1 VRKLLTLAVSLI
13 FVLSLTVASYAQ
25 MTGDEIIQKYL
36 ENTGGMENY
45 QNLKTLKMEGK
56 SFLGQASGDIVLA
69 QMAPNKHY
77 MKWSSPQFEVLV
89 ASDGEQIWSKY
100 PTVPGYIFAEEE
112 DLPKELEKMR
122 ISPYIDYKE
131 RGAKAELVGEEKVKG
146 QDVYN
151 VRYIQAAGDTTN
163 LYFAKSNFYL
173 LKASSPQGEQVYEKY
188 KEVDG
193 FTMPHK
199 MTSSQAGQRI
209 MTVLTSIEINPELA
223 DSLFAA
229 PPDSLRAPQEI
240 VDQLKA
246 QQEAAQKAAEEKAKQ
261 VEDETE
267 KAAEEK
273 VKQTEEQT
281 EKAVEEKAKQIEEGT
296 LKPEEGKQE
305 E

>member
-1 VRKLLTLAVSLI
+1 MRKLLTLTVSLI
-13 FVLSLTVASYAQ
+13 FVLSLTVVSHAQ

-45 QNLKTLKMEGK
+45 QNLNTLKMEGK
-56 SFLGQASGDIVLA
+56 SFMGQVSGDIVLA
-69 QMAPNKHY
+69 QKAPNMQY

-89 ASDGEQIWSKY
+89 ASNGEQIWSKY
-100 PTVPGYIFAEEE
+100 PTVPGYIFVEEE
-112 DLPKELEKMR
+112 DLPKQLEGMR

-146 QDVYN
+146 QDAYN
-151 VRYIQAAGDTTN
+151 VRYIQAAGDTTT
-163 LYFAKSNFYL
+163 LYFAKSNFHL
-173 LKASSPQGEQVYEKY
+173 LKTSSDDGEQLYEKY

-209 MTVLTSIEINPELA
+209 MTVITSIEINPELA
-223 DSLFAA
+223 DSLFVA

-246 QQEAAQKAAEEKAKQ
+246 QQEAAKKAAEEQAKQ
-261 VEDETE
+261 
-267 KAAEEK
+267 AEEET
-273 VKQTEEQT
+273 QET
-281 EKAVEEKAKQIEEGT
+281 EEKAKQIEEET
-296 LKPEEGKQE
+296 QKTEEGTE
-305 E
+305 